1 MKIKLDINDRAA
13 LAIKNNEKRVE
24 IRANTKYDYSKL
36 KKNDV
41 IEFNSSN
48 LGIFYVKVKE
58 VNHYNS
64 LDELFTLEGTRY
76 VTSSTNDK
84 SEAIKNVEKLDGYK
98 EKIEESGVYAI
109 HIEYLYSENTVW
121 DELYEKANNVRNSRE
136 VSGMINAGG
145 VGASILTENH
155 NIYTGVCIDT
165 ASTLGMCAER
175 NAIANMITNGE
186 NKIIKLVCVDSKGN
200 VGSPC
205 GACREYLMQLDK
217 NSKNIEILKNE
228 KTKEIVRL
236 EELIPDWWGYE
247 RV

>member
-1 MKIKLDINDRAA
+1 MN
-13 LAIKNNEKRVE
+13 
-24 IRANTKYDYSKL
+24 
-36 KKNDV
+36 KNDV

-58 VNHYNS
+58 VNRYNS

-84 SEAIKNVEKLDGYK
+84 SEAIKNVEKLNGYK
-98 EKIEESGVYAI
+98 EEIEKSGVYAI

-121 DELYEKANNVRNSRE
+121 DELYEKVNNVRNSRE

-236 EELIPDWWGYE
+236 EELIPDWWGYN